1 MPMPFSDVI
10 RLSDPQRAQLEALVR
25 ASSTPQ
31 ALAFRCR
38 LILRAAAEDHPC
50 NLQIAARVSVRSPH
64 RRGVAKPLP
73 DGRIGRSARSAA
85 VGWTGQT
92 MFPSVRLDVI
102 SLASST
108 TNQQDCPATRWAL
121 DDLAATLINRNAHDL
136 AMSRSTIWRILDE
149 ADLKPHRSV
158 YWLNSHDPDFD
169 AKAQEICKLYIEAP
183 MMYQQGRLV
192 ICCDEKTGMQA
203 LGRPHSTQPAV
214 PGKPERREQDYIRY
228 GTRVL
233 IASFIV
239 PTGELI
245 GDLGPTR
252 TSVDF
257 ATHLSHVAGR
267 FTQIKG
273 FDWVLDNLNTHWSL
287 EVCRVI
293 AQLCDVPFKAAV
305 LQTGKRRQAFLT
317 DPTHKHVFHFTPIHG
332 SWLNQVELWFSV
344 FGRRFLKR
352 GDFASMADFEARLLR
367 YVEDHNRR
375 HAHPYRWTYTGTP
388 LVRGTPFSQ
397 TRRQQRQGRAWFGPR
412 PQQFER
418 HLYPPRP
425 YKRQTKKTG

>member
-1 MPMPFSDVI
+1 MFAMPMPFSDVI

-50 NLQIAARVSVRSPH
+50 NLQIAAEFRCDRHTVAVWRNRYLMDGLAGLQDQPRSGRP
-64 RRGVAKPLP
+64 RRF
-73 DGRIGRSARSAA
+73 S
-85 VGWTGQT
+85 
-92 MFPSVRLDVI
+92 PSVRLDVI

-108 TNQQDCPATRWAL
+108 TDQQDCPATRWAL

-203 LGRPHSTQPAV
+203 LGRPHPTQPAV

-228 GTRVL
+228 GTRVSDRL
-233 IASFIV
+233 V
-239 PTGELI
+239 Y
-245 GDLGPTR
+245 R
-252 TSVDF
+252 T
-257 ATHLSHVAGR
+257 
-267 FTQIKG
+267 
-273 FDWVLDNLNTHWSL
+273 DW
-287 EVCRVI
+287 
-293 AQLCDVPFKAAV
+293 
-305 LQTGKRRQAFLT
+305 
-317 DPTHKHVFHFTPIHG
+317 
-332 SWLNQVELWFSV
+332 
-344 FGRRFLKR
+344 
-352 GDFASMADFEARLLR
+352 
-367 YVEDHNRR
+367 
-375 HAHPYRWTYTGTP
+375 
-388 LVRGTPFSQ
+388 
-397 TRRQQRQGRAWFGPR
+397 
-412 PQQFER
+412 
-418 HLYPPRP
+418 
-425 YKRQTKKTG
+425 